1 MTSPEGPKLSK
12 LESLK
17 EGSHQLRGTI
27 AEELLNESD
36 QFSGDSLQ
44 LLKHHGSYQQDD
56 RDRRNDKDA
65 EGNRIGKRY
74 MFMVRTRIPGGRV
87 TADDFLKELD
97 LCEEYGNDTLRV
109 TTRQGFQLHGV
120 LMKDLKETIRGINR
134 TKLSTIAACG
144 DVSRNTMCCPAPIKN
159 NAIHDEMQAMAAAV
173 AEHLKPK
180 TTAYY
185 EIWLK
190 DEETGESEKVEEFVP
205 VEEPIYGDRYLPRKF
220 KVGFALPE
228 DNCIDVYSQDLGF
241 LAIVENEKIIGYNVL
256 VGGSMG
262 MTPAKKET
270 FPAIAKRMTFVT
282 PDRVLDI
289 AEAVVK
295 VQRDFGNRA
304 DRKQAR
310 MKYLIAKWGL
320 PKFKAKVEEYF
331 GGDLPEPHP
340 TDVTDVCDHLGW
352 HEQGDGKWFL
362 GICVP
367 NGRIQD
373 ENGVHMKSAIREILK
388 KYQMETRLTA
398 LQDVILCDIDAKD
411 RDDITQ
417 ILQNNNVPL
426 AENLTLLKRFA
437 MACPALPTCG
447 LAVTESE
454 RVAADILADIEKVM
468 DKHDLIG
475 ERIAFHMT
483 GCPNGC
489 ARPYAPDVG
498 LVGKGKNKYTLYL
511 GGNAECTR
519 LAFVYDDLVPQTE
532 ISSRLDPVLKFFKSD
547 RQNGE
552 SFGDFCHR
560 QGKEKLAEYAAN
572 A

>member
-1 MTSPEGPKLSK
+1 MADTSTPDAGKLSK
-12 LESLK
+12 LEHIK
-17 EGSHQLRGTI
+17 ESSRQLRGTI
-27 AEELLNESD
+27 AEELKAGVECFNGEN
-36 QFSGDSLQ
+36 LQ

-241 LAIVENEKIIGYNVL
+241 LAVVENEKIIGYNVL

-331 GGDLPEPHP
+331 GEDLPEPHP
-340 TDVTDVCDHLGW
+340 TEVTDVDDHLGW

-362 GICVP
+362 GVCVP

-373 ENGVHMKSAIREILK
+373 ENGVHYKSAFRKILN
-388 KYQMETRLTA
+388 KYRMDTRLTA
-398 LQDVILCDIDAKD
+398 LQDVLLCDIEEKD
-411 RDDITQ
+411 REDITQ
-417 ILQNNNVPL
+417 ILKSNNVPL
-426 AENLTLLKRFA
+426 AEDLTLLKR
-437 MACPALPTCG
+437 
-447 LAVTESE
+447 
-454 RVAADILADIEKVM
+454 
-468 DKHDLIG
+468 
-475 ERIAFHMT
+475 
-483 GCPNGC
+483 
-489 ARPYAPDVG
+489 
-498 LVGKGKNKYTLYL
+498 
-511 GGNAECTR
+511 
-519 LAFVYDDLVPQTE
+519 
-532 ISSRLDPVLKFFKSD
+532 
-547 RQNGE
+547 
-552 SFGDFCHR
+552 
-560 QGKEKLAEYAAN
+560 
-572 A
+572 